1 MTHAQGAMIS
11 DAQITMLRLLSK
23 DVAIAVDRAVKTRM
37 QEQRISQ
44 GQLLLQTTRLLCS
57 LQSHEQIV
65 EAACECAC
73 ELLHADSAVFIDCGS
88 LADEL
93 YNPVEIGGPAE
104 RGQVFEAFVWQKS
117 ANDDQNNA
125 ATGNGCND
133 DSDDAINNDG
143 ADTSEDFS
151 IENGDPAFRE
161 TSPTISHAAAASFIQ
176 SMFNRAPP
184 PPASLREAWYNAHHP
199 SIGRLPSHLTLGPA
213 FVLPLPEVAA
223 RTLLLPPRHGPK
235 TARKSPS
242 YPDFSYLANTHLRR
256 YCKPQFT
263 RCLFLIFSRRIRS
276 LPGGISIS
284 TAWRKQRDEG

>member
-1 MTHAQGAMIS
+1 MIS

-73 ELLHADSAVFIDCGS
+73 QLLHADSAVFIDCGS
-88 LADEL
+88 LTDEL
-93 YNPVEIGGPAE
+93 YNPVEIGGPRE
-104 RGQVFEAFVWQKS
+104 RGQVFEAFLWQKS

-125 ATGNGCND
+125 ATAKSCDD

-143 ADTSEDFS
+143 ADNLEDL
-151 IENGDPAFRE
+151 NTMNDDPAFRE
-161 TSPTISHAAAASFIQ
+161 TSSTIISHTAAASFIQ

-184 PPASLREAWYNAHHP
+184 PPASLHDAWYTTYYP
-199 SIGRLPSHLTLGPA
+199 SIGRLTSHLTLGPA
-213 FVLPLPEVAA
+213 FVLPLPAVVA

-235 TARKSPS
+235 NARKSPS

-256 YCKPQFT
+256 YCNPQFT
-263 RCLFLIFSRRIRS
+263 RCLFLIFFRRIRS
-276 LPGGISIS
+276 LPGGITIS
-284 TAWRKQRDEG
+284 TAWRKQREEG

>member
-1 MTHAQGAMIS
+1 MIS

-88 LADEL
+88 LTEEL
-93 YNPVEIGGPAE
+93 YNPVEIGGPRE

-117 ANDDQNNA
+117 AQDDQNVV
-125 ATGNGCND
+125 ATETKYSD

-143 ADTSEDFS
+143 A
-151 IENGDPAFRE
+151 ENFEELIIANDDPAFRD
-161 TSPTISHAAAASFIQ
+161 TSSPIYSHAAAASFIR
-176 SMFNRAPP
+176 SIFNRAPP
-184 PPASLREAWYNAHHP
+184 PPASLREAWYGACHSP
-199 SIGRLPSHLTLGPA
+199 IGHLASYFTSGPD
-213 FVLPLPEVAA
+213 FVLPLPAVVA
-223 RTLLLPPRHGPK
+223 RTLLLLPHHGPNS
-235 TARKSPS
+235 ARKSRS
-242 YPDFSYLANTHLRR
+242 CPDFSCLANILLRR
-256 YCKPQFT
+256 HCTLQFT
-263 RCLFLIFSRRIRS
+263 RRLL
-276 LPGGISIS
+276 
-284 TAWRKQRDEG
+284 

>member
-1 MTHAQGAMIS
+1 MIS

-73 ELLHADSAVFIDCGS
+73 ELLQADSAVFIDCGS
-88 LADEL
+88 LSDEL
-93 YNPVEIGGPAE
+93 YNPVEIGGPRE

-125 ATGNGCND
+125 ATGNSCNV
-133 DSDDAINNDG
+133 DSDDAIDNDN
-143 ADTSEDFS
+143 ADTLLDFN
-151 IENGDPAFRE
+151 IKNDDPAFRG
-161 TSPTISHAAAASFIQ
+161 TSSTIISHAAAASFIQ

-184 PPASLREAWYNAHHP
+184 PPASLREAWYTAQHP
-199 SIGRLPSHLTLGPA
+199 SIGRLPSHLTLGLA
-213 FVLPLPEVAA
+213 FVLPLPAVAA

-235 TARKSPS
+235 NARKSPS
-242 YPDFSYLANTHLRR
+242 YRDFSYLANTHLRR
-256 YCKPQFT
+256 YCKPQLT
-263 RCLFLIFSRRIRS
+263 RSLFLFFFRRIRS
-276 LPGGISIS
+276 
-284 TAWRKQRDEG
+284 